1 MRILVRQAIIKDPQS
16 PNNNKVKDIYIENGQ
31 IVDIADQLSVEA
43 DKVIQY
49 PGLHV
54 SPGWVDV
61 FVTGTDPGF
70 EFKDTLETTA
80 ASAAAGGFTHVF
92 LTPNTKPV
100 VQNKTSIDYILGK
113 SVESPVQFHPI
124 GAITKNTEGAELTEM
139 YEMEKQGAVAF
150 GDGTKAVQSA
160 GIFIKA
166 LQYVNAFKGVVIQIP
181 DDRSIAPHGLM
192 NEGVVS
198 TQVGLP
204 GKPAIAEELMIA
216 RDITLAKYT
225 GSRLH
230 ITGISLASSV
240 AMIRKAKQEGVDIS
254 CSCTPYHLAFTEED
268 LLSGYD
274 TNLKVNPPL
283 RTAADR
289 DALLSGIED
298 GTIDCIT
305 THHTAQ
311 NKDAKICEFE
321 YAGYGT
327 LGLQSCFGMI
337 NSLKIDIDHIL
348 NVICF
353 KPKELFA
360 IKGNIEVGSYA
371 DLTLFL
377 ADTNLW
383 KFEKDYRSL
392 SSNNAFGQRDLKG
405 KVIATILNNKLN
417 INALP

>member
-1 MRILVRQAIIKDPQS
+1 MRILVRQAIIKDTNS
-16 PNNNKVKDIYIENGQ
+16 PHNNKVKDIYIENGQ
-31 IVDIADQLSVEA
+31 IVAIAEQLSVEA
-43 DKVIQY
+43 DTIIEY

-54 SPGWVDV
+54 SPGWIDV
-61 FVTGTDPGF
+61 FVTGTDPGY

-80 ASAAAGGFTHVF
+80 ASAATGGFTHIF
-92 LTPNTKPV
+92 LTPNTKPI
-100 VQNKTSIDYILGK
+100 VQNKTSIDYILGRH
-113 SVESPVQFHPI
+113 VHAPVQFHPI
-124 GAITKNTEGAELTEM
+124 GAITKNTDGAELTEM
-139 YEMEKQGAVAF
+139 YEMEKHGAVAF

-160 GIFIKA
+160 GILIKA
-166 LQYVNAFKGVVIQIP
+166 LQYVNAFKGIVMQIP

-192 NEGVVS
+192 NEGLVS

-240 AMIRKAKQEGVDIS
+240 DMIKKAKKEGVDIT
-254 CSCTPYHLAFTEED
+254 CSCTPYHLLFTEED
-268 LLSGYD
+268 LLRDYD

-283 RTAADR
+283 RTTSDR
-289 DALLSGIED
+289 EALLLGVRD

-311 NKDAKICEFE
+311 HKDAKICEFE

-327 LGLQSCFGMI
+327 LGLASCFGLL
-337 NSLKIDIDHIL
+337 NNLKLDIDNIL
-348 NVICF
+348 RTICF
-353 KPKELFA
+353 KPKELFD
-360 IKGNIEVGSYA
+360 IKGNIEVGSLS

-383 KFEKDYRSL
+383 RYEKDCDSL
-392 SSNNAFGQRDLKG
+392 SSNNAFAMCDLRG
-405 KVIATILNNKLN
+405 KVIGTILKEKLN
-417 INALP
+417 INSMS

>member
-1 MRILVRQAIIKDPQS
+1 MRILVRQAIIKDTNS
-16 PNNNKVKDIYIENGQ
+16 PHNNKVKDIFIENGQ
-31 IVDIADQLSVEA
+31 IVEIADHLSVEA
-43 DKVIQY
+43 DQIIEH
-49 PGLHV
+49 PGLLV

-61 FVTGTDPGF
+61 FVTGNDPGY

-80 ASAAAGGFTHVF
+80 GSAASGGFTHIF

-113 SVESPVQFHPI
+113 SVDAPVQFHPI
-124 GAITKNTEGAELTEM
+124 GAITKNTDGAELTEM
-139 YEMEKQGAVAF
+139 YEMEKHGAVAF
-150 GDGTKAVQSA
+150 GDGTKAVQSS
-160 GIFIKA
+160 GLLIKA
-166 LQYVNAFKGVVIQIP
+166 LQYVNAFNGIVIQVP

-192 NEGVVS
+192 NEGLVS

-240 AMIRKAKQEGVDIS
+240 EMIRKAKQEGVDVS
-254 CSCTPYHLAFTEED
+254 CSCTPYHLVFTEED
-268 LLSGYD
+268 LLSGYH

-283 RTAADR
+283 RTSADR
-289 DALLSGIED
+289 DALLSGVKD

-305 THHTAQ
+305 THHTPQ
-311 NKDAKICEFE
+311 HKDAKICEFE

-327 LGLQSCFGMI
+327 LGLESSFGI
-337 NSLKIDIDHIL
+337 LNNLKLDIDDIL
-348 NVICF
+348 NAICF

-360 IKGNIEVGSYA
+360 IKGNIEVGSVS

-383 KFEKDYRSL
+383 RHDKGYYSL
-392 SSNNAFGQRDLKG
+392 SANNAFSTCDMRG
-405 KVIATILNNKLN
+405 KVIATILKEKLN
-417 INALP
+417 VNSI